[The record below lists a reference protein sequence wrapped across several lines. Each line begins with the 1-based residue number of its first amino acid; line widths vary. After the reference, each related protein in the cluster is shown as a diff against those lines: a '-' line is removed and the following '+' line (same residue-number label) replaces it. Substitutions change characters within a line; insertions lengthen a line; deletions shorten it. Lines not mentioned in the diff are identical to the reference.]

1 MVVDPARAAA
11 LAAPVAQNAAA
22 KPAPARNAKKA
33 NRNKKRRE
41 ARPAKTLEDL
51 DAEMEGTFV
60 LDLPRLLEAGEQC

>member
-1 MVVDPARAAA
+1 MDPARAAVA
-11 LAAPVAQNAAA
+11 VAPAAQNAAT
-22 KPAPARNAKKA
+22 KPASVHNTKKA